1 MRSSVVGVPTGQ
13 AIGPVEVRSVRKL
26 GFNARRV
33 VLYTVLYLIL
43 VGVYGKEHLPVVIAG
58 GYPSNE
64 AVAILLAGTAAIS
77 YLLGGFLMSAGTWDG
92 GWCQTAMMAFLV
104 VAGMFSLGYI
114 QVLLPWAY
122 AAVAALLVTLSVAAG
137 MGLAISVERSNAS
150 AIKIFRKCVLAVF
163 AMSLILAVCG
173 IGCHQYKIIIND
185 IGRGK
190 TAQEMTLSRNAD
202 SIGKLFDQS
211 KWQALSLEER
221 ATCVSDLV
229 MVEANYLSVQP
240 PDLQFG
246 FPREKARAAYFPWS
260 NTVFVSFLTLRG
272 SGPEVASTVLH
283 EMAHV
288 AERHEVRGDL
298 PEDSGF
304 RQDVVFDEEDV
315 AAWAIELQHYSRG
328 EDDIDEY
335 SNQSIERTARLYAF
349 SASLQI
355 QLELKE
361 KTDG

>member
-33 VLYTVLYLIL
+33 VLYTVLYLVL
-43 VGVYGKEHLPVVIAG
+43 VGVYAKEHLPVVIAG

-64 AVAILLAGTAAIS
+64 AVAILLASIAGIS
-77 YLLGGFLMSAGTWDG
+77 YLLGVFLMSSQSDG
-92 GWCQTAMMAFLV
+92 GWRQTAMMAFLM

-114 QVLLPWAY
+114 QALLPWAY
-122 AAVAALLVTLSVAAG
+122 AAMAALLVTLSIAAG

-246 FPREKARAAYFPWS
+246 FPREKARAAYFPWG

-315 AAWAIELQHYSRG
+315 AAWAIELLHDWRG
-328 EDDIDEY
+328 ADDIDEY
-335 SNQSIERTARLYAF
+335 SNQSIEWTARLYAF
-349 SASLQI
+349 SAGLKI